1 MKLAVYPGSFDPVTL
16 GHLDIIK
23 RASLMFDQVIVAVV
37 TNINK
42 RATFTP
48 DERAALLHRVL
59 ESEGLTNVSVDT
71 YHGLLAD
78 YARSIGAT
86 TLVRGL
92 RAMSDFENEFQMALA
107 NRELNPSLDTA
118 FLVTNVEYMYV
129 SSSMV
134 REIGSYG
141 GDISRFVPACIA
153 GDISAKLMLSR

>member
-1 MKLAVYPGSFDPVTL
+1 MKSAVYPGSFDPVTL
-16 GHLDIIK
+16 GHLDIIR
-23 RASLMFDQVIVAVV
+23 RASKMFDHLTVAVV

-48 DERAALLHRVL
+48 DERAALLRRVI
-59 ESEGLTNVSVDT
+59 EYEGLTNVDVDT
-71 YHGLLAD
+71 YHGLVAE
-78 YARSIGAT
+78 YVKSIGAQ

-107 NRELNPSLDTA
+107 NRELNPDLDTA

-129 SSSMV
+129 SSSLV

-141 GDISRFVPACIA
+141 GDIARFVPACIA
-153 GDISAKLMLSR
+153 GDIISKLTLSR

>member
-1 MKLAVYPGSFDPVTL
+1 MKSAVYPGSFDPVTL
-16 GHLDIIK
+16 GHVDIIR
-23 RASLMFDQVIVAVV
+23 RASKMFDHLTVAVV

-48 DERAALLHRVL
+48 DERAALLRRVIKN
-59 ESEGLTNVSVDT
+59 EGLTNVDVDT
-71 YHGLLAD
+71 YHGLVAE
-78 YARSIGAT
+78 YVKSIGAQ

-107 NRELNPSLDTA
+107 NRELNPDLDTA

-129 SSSMV
+129 SSSLV

-141 GDISRFVPACIA
+141 GDIARFVPACIA
-153 GDISAKLMLSR
+153 GDIISKLTLSR